1 MKEFI
6 KKYSVLILGILIIVV
21 CGYFAFTSLNKQ
33 NNKIDTQISVPI
45 ENKEDVNKI
54 KFQSKFVSETEKDS
68 YIGFITKNEI
78 ILSLNG
84 ESARYKI
91 SNFEPQEDETF
102 LARTVADN
110 GESVIG
116 GPTFVYIEK
125 GLTTNY
131 NNKSYDKDIIAF
143 GQASVNI
150 FVKE

>member
-91 SNFEPQEDETF
+91 SNFEPQEEYICE
-102 LARTVADN
+102 R
-110 GESVIG
+110 VIL
-116 GPTFVYIEK
+116 K
-125 GLTTNY
+125 
-131 NNKSYDKDIIAF
+131 
-143 GQASVNI
+143 
-150 FVKE
+150 